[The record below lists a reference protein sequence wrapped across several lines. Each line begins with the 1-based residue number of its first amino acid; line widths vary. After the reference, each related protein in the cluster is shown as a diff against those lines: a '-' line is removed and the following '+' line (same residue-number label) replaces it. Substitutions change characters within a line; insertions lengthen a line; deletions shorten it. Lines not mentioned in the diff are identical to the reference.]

1 MLFGDYRDT
10 RHYFW
15 YIQFEKKL
23 EMQWGFEPLTSPL
36 GTPFLIL
43 PQCSNTVAWAAEW
56 ASNMDDTLHAHF
68 VAFFRTTSANHYQK
82 WIIVTRKLPSVAF
95 QGC

>member
-1 MLFGDYRDT
+1 
-10 RHYFW
+10 
-15 YIQFEKKL
+15 
-23 EMQWGFEPLTSPL
+23 MQWGFEPLTSPL

-68 VAFFRTTSANHYQK
+68 VAFSEQPVLTITKNE
-82 WIIVTRKLPSVAF
+82 L
-95 QGC
+95 